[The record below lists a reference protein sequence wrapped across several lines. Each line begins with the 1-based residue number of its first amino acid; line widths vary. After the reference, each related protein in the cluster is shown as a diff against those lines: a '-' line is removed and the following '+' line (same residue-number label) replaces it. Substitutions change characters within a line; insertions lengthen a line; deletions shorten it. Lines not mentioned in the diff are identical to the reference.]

1 MTIAGIMGLGTV
13 GGALRDAFE
22 AAGVATRTYDPYLG
36 VGSIDDLAPS
46 DVVFVCVPTPADGD
60 GGFDLSE
67 VWAAV
72 RDVAPALGAGAVIA
86 MKSTVTPGTSDRLA
100 AAFPN
105 LRFCSV
111 PEFLVAARPQESLT
125 RPDRVI
131 IGASSDE
138 AASLVA
144 SLMSAISPSAPVVR
158 MRPVEAELAKLCS
171 NVMLAS
177 KVALANELAMI
188 CERFGVGWPAVQSAV
203 GLDRR
208 IGPDHL
214 AVTAE
219 RGFGGGCFP
228 KDLDGLIA
236 AAREAGYTPTV
247 LQEIATFNRR
257 IRADAA
263 GAATPDV
270 RGNGSG
276 STVEA
281 PGAESPIGARGTDG

>member
-1 MTIAGIMGLGTV
+1 MSIAGIMGLGTV
-13 GGALRDAFE
+13 GGTLRDAFE
-22 AAGVATRTYDPYLG
+22 GAGIATRTYDPYLG
-36 VGSIDDLAPS
+36 VGAVEGLAPS

-72 RDVAPALGAGAVIA
+72 HDVAPVLRPGAVIA

-100 AAFPN
+100 AAFPS

-111 PEFLVAARPQESLT
+111 PEFLVAARPHESLA

-144 SLMSAISPSAPVVR
+144 SFMSAISPTAPIVR

-177 KVALANELAMI
+177 KVAIANELAMI
-188 CERFGVGWPAVQSAV
+188 CEGFGVAWPAVQSAV

-214 AVTAE
+214 GVTAE

-236 AAREAGYTPTV
+236 AAREAGHTPTV
-247 LQEIATFNRR
+247 LQEIAAFNRR
-257 IRADAA
+257 IRAEAA
-263 GAATPDV
+263 GRPMPDV
-270 RGNGSG
+270 QGNGSG
-276 STVEA
+276 PSSKEA
-281 PGAESPIGARGTDG
+281 DAPPVAVRGIDG

>member
-1 MTIAGIMGLGTV
+1 MDMGIAGIMGLGTV
-13 GGALRDAFE
+13 GGTLCDAFE
-22 AAGVATRTYDPYLG
+22 AAGIATRPYDPYLG
-36 VGSIDDLAPS
+36 VGAIEDLAPS

-72 RDVAPALGAGAVIA
+72 HAVSPILRPGAVVA
-86 MKSTVTPGTSDRLA
+86 VKSTVTPGTSDRLS

-111 PEFLVAARPQESLT
+111 PEFLVANRPHESLA

-131 IGASSDE
+131 VGASADE
-138 AASLVA
+138 EASLVV
-144 SLMSAISPSAPVVR
+144 SFLSAVSPAAPVVR
-158 MRPVEAELAKLCS
+158 MRPREAELAKLCS

-177 KVALANELAMI
+177 KVALANELALI
-188 CERFGVGWPAVQSAV
+188 CERFDVEWPAVQTAV

-214 AVTAE
+214 TVTAE

-236 AAREAGYTPTV
+236 AAREAGYAPTV
-247 LQEIATFNRR
+247 LQEIAAFNRR
-257 IRADAA
+257 IRAEASAVPWAAAEDPDAPA
-263 GAATPDV
+263 SVAAW
-270 RGNGSG
+270 GL
-276 STVEA
+276 
-281 PGAESPIGARGTDG
+281 DG

>member
-1 MTIAGIMGLGTV
+1 MSIAGIMGLGTV
-13 GGALRDAFE
+13 GGTLRDAFE
-22 AAGVATRTYDPYLG
+22 AAGIATRPFDPYLG
-36 VGSIDDLAPS
+36 IGAIEDLAPC

-72 RDVAPALGAGAVIA
+72 HDVSPVLRSGAVVA
-86 MKSTVTPGTSDRLA
+86 VKSTVTPGTSERLS

-111 PEFLVAARPQESLT
+111 PEFLVANRPHESLA

-131 IGASSDE
+131 VGASEDE
-138 AASLVA
+138 DASLVA
-144 SLMSAISPSAPVVR
+144 SLLSVVSPAAPIVR
-158 MRPVEAELAKLCS
+158 MRPMEAELAKLCS

-177 KVALANELAMI
+177 KVALANELALI
-188 CERFGVGWPAVQSAV
+188 CERFEVAWPVVQAAV

-214 AVTAE
+214 TVTPE

-236 AAREAGYTPTV
+236 AAREAGYAPTLLKEV
-247 LQEIATFNRR
+247 AAFNRR
-257 IRADAA
+257 IRA
-263 GAATPDV
+263 
-270 RGNGSG
+270 
-276 STVEA
+276 EA
-281 PGAESPIGARGTDG
+281 SPVPLAVAESDGQAPVAAWGTDG